1 MLHDGRRHWRTAV
14 VPSLRKHARWR
25 LRRDDGVG
33 RALTELLQPLL
44 HRRGLGVCAARLR
57 LLRDAW
63 QRVHPQE
70 RGRVPVPRLRRSR
83 AQWRV
88 PRGRALLEAARRAWQ
103 VLRARRPPPAAA
115 QPTPAA
121 AAAATTAATALL
133 RLPQQPRGNVLI
145 R

>member
-103 VLRARRPPPAAA
+103 VLRGQVKHRTEPDAGTTVLEPGVSSVLFWRPAPWK
-115 QPTPAA
+115 
-121 AAAATTAATALL
+121 LL
-133 RLPQQPRGNVLI
+133 GQV
-145 R
+145 